1 MDVRIFDDTF
11 EVSDNDG
18 YYIGSIYAEDD
29 EEAIEKI
36 KELLEEEE

>member
-1 MDVRIFDDTF
+1 MDVRIFDDIF
-11 EVSDNDG
+11 EVNSEEG

-36 KELLEEEE
+36 KELLEEE

>member
-1 MDVRIFDDTF
+1 MFDDTF

-29 EEAIEKI
+29 EEAIREI
-36 KELLEEEE
+36 KALIEE